1 MIDPKFVMIPTAYK
15 FIGPYPSQQK
25 VYSIL
30 PTASPNAD
38 FLAGRNS
45 LTPAYVTPQD
55 TVLKS
60 TYDVRLDWQDRKTC
74 PTLWLERSGTS
85 RLLWN
90 ENLISGIN
98 LGIWQT
104 TGLSPLQAAQDPTN
118 QNKGFVL
125 TNNGT
130 VPNFDFGIKQQFWG
144 NYGYVRGYAIVSVYV
159 KRIVSYDDLCYIR
172 LKDTLGNR
180 VTMKFNFNN
189 EQLSLLDYSNWTP
202 EKTRVTKASNGW
214 YRLELSVLT
223 TGYNNCTFEIQPE
236 VRTGARLQI
245 ALPMAEILPYNAYVN
260 SQGLSH
266 SFIKTEGSL
275 VTQGNEFCYDAIN
288 DIFSNNLSGSFFV
301 ELEEVEFTEGYS
313 ESMIS
318 ISTDD
323 DDDAVQFIFQPEY
336 PLSTQTYSV
345 RARVIASGNNVA
357 DILIGG
363 FDRLN
368 RIKIAATW
376 DVNYF
381 KLFINGALVDTRTN
395 LGLVPVQQ
403 DRVSFS
409 NGQQSSNFF
418 GKVNNIQYFDEVIPE
433 SQAIQKTTI

>member
-1 MIDPKFVMIPTAYK
+1 MIDPKFVMIPAAYK
-15 FIGPYPSQQK
+15 YIGIYPTNQK

-38 FLAGRNS
+38 FSAGRNS
-45 LTPAYVTPQD
+45 LTRAYVTPED
-55 TVLKS
+55 TVLES
-60 TYDVRLDWQDRKTC
+60 TIDVRLDWQDRKTC
-74 PTLWLERSGTS
+74 PTLWLERSATS

-104 TGLSPLQAAQDPTN
+104 SGISALQVAQDPTN

-130 VPNFDFGIKQQFWG
+130 VTSGDFGIKQQFWG
-144 NYGYVRGYAIVSVYV
+144 NYGYVRGYATVSVYV

-172 LKDTLGNR
+172 LKDTLSNR
-180 VTMKFNFNN
+180 VTMKFDFNN
-189 EQLSLLDYSNWTP
+189 EQLSLEDSSSLWTP
-202 EKTRVTKASNGW
+202 EKTRVIKASNGW

-223 TGYNNCTFEIQPE
+223 TGYNDCTFEIQPE
-236 VRTGARLQI
+236 ERSGARLQI
-245 ALPMAEILPYNAYVN
+245 ALPMAEILPYNGYLN
-260 SQGLSH
+260 PQGLSH

-275 VTQGNEFCYDAIN
+275 VTQGNEFCYDAES

-301 ELEEVEFTEGYS
+301 ELEEVEFTETVT

-323 DDDAVQFIFQPEY
+323 DDDAVQFIFAPEY
-336 PLSTQTYSV
+336 PLSQTYSL
-345 RARVIASGNNVA
+345 RARVIANGNNVA

-368 RIKIAATW
+368 TIKIAATW

-381 KLFINGALVDTRTN
+381 KLFINGALVGTRTN
-395 LGLVPVQQ
+395 LGFVPVGQ
-403 DRVSFS
+403 DRISFA
-409 NGQQSSNFF
+409 NGQQYKNFF
-418 GKVNNIQYFDEVIPE
+418 GKVNNIQYFDEVISE

>member
-15 FIGPYPSQQK
+15 RSGYPSTQK

-38 FLAGRNS
+38 FSAGRTS
-45 LTPAYVTPQD
+45 LTPAYVTPED
-55 TVLKS
+55 TVLES
-60 TYDVRLDWQDRKTC
+60 TFDVRLDWQDRKTC
-74 PTLWLERSGTS
+74 PTLWLERSATS

-104 TGLSPLQAAQDPTN
+104 TGISALQVAQDPTN

-125 TNNGT
+125 KNNGT
-130 VPNFDFGIKQQFWG
+130 VTSGDYGIKQQFWG
-144 NYGYVRGYAIVSVYV
+144 TYGYVRGYATVSVYV

-172 LKDTLGNR
+172 LKDSLGNR
-180 VTMKFNFNN
+180 VTMKFDFNN
-189 EQLSLLDYSNWTP
+189 EQLSLEDSSAWTP
-202 EKTRVTKASNGW
+202 EKTRVIKASNGW

-223 TGYNNCTFEIQPE
+223 TGYNNCTFEIQPKQ
-236 VRTGARLQI
+236 RSGARLQM
-245 ALPMAEILPYNAYVN
+245 ALPMAEILPYNGYITP
-260 SQGLSH
+260 QGLSH

-275 VTQGNEFCYDAIN
+275 VTQGNEFCYDAIS
-288 DIFSNNLSGSFFV
+288 DIFSNNLSGSFFF
-301 ELEEVEFTEGYS
+301 ELEEVEFTETVT

-323 DDDAVQFIFQPEY
+323 DDDAVQFIFAPEY
-336 PLSTQTYSV
+336 PLTQTYSV

-357 DILIGG
+357 DTFRSG

-368 RIKIAATW
+368 TIKIAATW

-381 KLFINGALVDTRTN
+381 KFFINGALVDTRTN
-395 LGLVPVQQ
+395 LGSVPIQL
-403 DRVSFS
+403 DRISFS

-418 GKVNNIQYFDEVIPE
+418 GKVNNIQYFDEAIPE

>member
-1 MIDPKFVMIPTAYK
+1 MIEPKFVMIPTAYK
-15 FIGPYPSQQK
+15 FIGASPSNQK

-45 LTPAYVTPQD
+45 IIPSYVTPED
-55 TVLKS
+55 TVLES
-60 TYDVRLDWQDRKTC
+60 TLDVRLDWQDRKTC
-74 PTLWLERSGTS
+74 PTLWLERSSTS

-90 ENLISGIN
+90 ENIISGIN

-104 TGLSPLQAAQDPTN
+104 SGISTLQVAQDPTN

-130 VPNFDFGIKQQFWG
+130 VTSGDFGVKQQFWG
-144 NYGYVRGYAIVSVYV
+144 AYGFTRGYATVSVYV

-172 LKDTLGNR
+172 LKDSLGNR
-180 VTMKFNFNN
+180 VTMKFDFNN
-189 EQLSLLDYSNWTP
+189 EQLSLEDSSNWNP
-202 EKTRVTKASNGW
+202 EKNRVVKASNGW

-223 TGYNNCTFEIQPE
+223 TGFNNCTFEIQPKQ
-236 VRTGARLQI
+236 RSGARLQM
-245 ALPMAEILPYNAYVN
+245 ALPMAEILPYNGFLN
-260 SQGLSH
+260 PQGLSH

-275 VTQGNEFCYDAIN
+275 VTQGNEFCYDAIS

-301 ELEEVEFTEGYS
+301 ELEEVEFTEAVT

-323 DDDAVQFIFQPEY
+323 DDDAVQFLFLPESL
-336 PLSTQTYSV
+336 LSQTYSV
-345 RARVIASGNNVA
+345 RARVIAGGNNVA
-357 DILIGG
+357 DILING

-368 RIKIAATW
+368 TIKIAATW

-395 LGLVPVQQ
+395 LGSVPIQL
-403 DRVSFS
+403 DRISFS
-409 NGQQSSNFF
+409 NGQQYSNFF
-418 GKVNNIQYFDEVIPE
+418 GKVNNIQYFDEAIPE

>member
-15 FIGPYPSQQK
+15 RSGYPSTQK

-38 FLAGRNS
+38 FSAGRNS
-45 LTPAYVTPQD
+45 LTPAYVTPED
-55 TVLKS
+55 TVLES

-74 PTLWLERSGTS
+74 PTLWLERSATS

-90 ENLISGIN
+90 ENIISGIN
-98 LGIWQT
+98 LGKWQT
-104 TGLSPLQAAQDPTN
+104 SGISAPQVAQDPTN

-125 TNNGT
+125 KNNGT
-130 VPNFDFGIKQQFWG
+130 ITTGDYGLRQQFWG
-144 NYGYVRGYAIVSVYV
+144 TYGYVRGYATVSVYV

-180 VTMKFNFNN
+180 VTMRFDFNN
-189 EQLSLLDYSNWTP
+189 EQLSLEDSSNWTP
-202 EKTRVTKASNGW
+202 EKTRVIKASNGW

-223 TGYNNCTFEIQPE
+223 TGYNNVTFEIQPKQ
-236 VRTGARLQI
+236 RSGARLQI
-245 ALPMAEILPYNAYVN
+245 ALPMAEILPYNGYV
-260 SQGLSH
+260 SPQGLSH

-275 VTQGNEFCYDAIN
+275 VTQGNEFCYDAIS
-288 DIFSNNLSGSFFV
+288 DIFSNNLSGSFFF
-301 ELEEVEFTEGYS
+301 ELEEVEFAETIG

-323 DDDAVQFIFQPEY
+323 DDDAVQFLFAPEY
-336 PLSTQTYSV
+336 PLTQTYSI

-357 DILIGG
+357 DTFRSG

-368 RIKIAATW
+368 TIKIAATW

-381 KLFINGALVDTRTN
+381 KVFINGALIDTITN
-395 LGLVPVQQ
+395 LGSVPIQL
-403 DRVSFS
+403 DRISFS

-418 GKVNNIQYFDEVIPE
+418 GKVNNIQYFNEAIPE